1 MRAPRSI
8 LVKNSASFNK
18 TSLGC
23 YNRNAKCIPAVDFP
37 GADVPSVLGAASVGV
52 GIVSSAA
59 GGATTCGLG
68 AGDGAVAPGTDEE
81 SVAPDENCMP
91 P

>member
-8 LVKNSASFNK
+8 LVKNSVRFNK
-18 TSLGC
+18 TSLRC
-23 YNRNAKCIPAVDFP
+23 YDGNIECIPAVDFP
-37 GADVPSVLGAASVGV
+37 EADAPSALEAASVGAGV
-52 GIVSSAA
+52 VTSATA
-59 GGATTCGLG
+59 GATTSGLG
-68 AGDGAVAPGTDEE
+68 ASGGAAASGADGE